1 MGNGGDRDEEKRSL
15 TLPKRSVRNGVVA
28 GLLAGTVLVVLFYFY
43 DLGRGEP
50 LRTPAYLLGALIDRP
65 LEATVAVIA
74 AYTVIHY
81 AVWAGLGVVAVALVR
96 WANLPRNVLIGA
108 AYGLF
113 ACSLLF
119 YGGLIVTGTD
129 VLRAPAWPA
138 VFFGNALAGVVM
150 FSYLH
155 WMSAEPGI
163 TGLTSFLET
172 HPLTRQGIVAGLLGG
187 TAVALWFLVIDTALR
202 EPLYTPAA
210 LGTLLFRGGGG
221 PENVVISTETVLGYT
236 LVHYAAFL
244 LFGFILSGITEEVER
259 HPPLVF
265 ALVILFVVFEVFF
278 IAMVAVLGS
287 WILEALA
294 WWSVLVGNLLAAVT
308 MGIYMWKAHPAL
320 SSRLRDSVI
329 WAEE

>member
-1 MGNGGDRDEEKRSL
+1 MSLAKRAI
-15 TLPKRSVRNGVVA
+15 RNGVVA
-28 GLLAGTVLVVLFYFY
+28 GVLAGTVLVVLFYFY

-50 LRTPAYLLGALIDRP
+50 LRTPAYLLGALIGRS
-65 LEATVAVIA
+65 LEPGFVVIA
-74 AYTVIHY
+74 VYTALHY

-96 WANLPRNVLIGA
+96 WAGLPRNVLIGA

-113 ACSLLF
+113 ACSVLF
-119 YGGLIVTGTD
+119 YGGLVVTGTD

-138 VFFGNALAGVVM
+138 VLFGNALAGLVM

-155 WMSAEPGI
+155 WVSAEPGI
-163 TGLTSFLET
+163 TGLMSFLEA
-172 HPLTRQGIVAGLLGG
+172 HPVTRQGIVAGLIGG
-187 TAVALWFLVIDTALR
+187 TAVAIWFLVIDTAIR
-202 EPLYTPAA
+202 EPLFTPAA

-221 PENVVISTETVLGYT
+221 PENVVISTGTVLGYT

-244 LFGFILSGITEEVER
+244 LFGVILSGLTRQVER

-265 ALVILFVVFEVFF
+265 GLMILFVVFEVFF

-308 MGIYMWKAHPAL
+308 MGAYMWKVHPAL
-320 SSRLRDSVI
+320 RSRLQDSVI